1 MMTIMIKKYRYTI
14 EMSSRYRKELR
25 KMLRRGKNEDDILE
39 VIGML
44 ASDTPLPKHN
54 KDHPLFGKW
63 EGMRECHID
72 PDWLLIYKKYKDT
85 LILLLSRT
93 GTHSD
98 LLDM

>member
-1 MMTIMIKKYRYTI
+1 MTTMTTEYKYKI
-14 EMSSRYRKELR
+14 EMSPRYRKELR
-25 KMLRRGKNEDDILE
+25 KMIKRGKNEDDIIH
-39 VIGML
+39 VVNML
-44 ASDTPLPKHN
+44 ARDEPLPPKN
-54 KDHPLFGKW
+54 KDHPLHGKW
-63 EGMRECHID
+63 EGMRECHIE